1 MERKIKLILMII
13 IPIIAAIIAS
23 SIIQGYIS
31 KDQIQTE
38 NNTRF
43 FVINK
48 TKISIEKPVNIQKN
62 LSFRIIIQNHENKGM
77 KYRLKII
84 FDENIILDKN
94 IKVVKDK
101 TYNRTLSLN
110 LFNFT
115 NSSRE
120 NRYLK
125 LEFRLYNDDKLYGV
139 DIFSFPYRRI
149 ETEKNTNQTIGI
161 GRNQSNYARQY
172 KNEAV

>member
-31 KDQIQTE
+31 KDQIQNE

-48 TKISIEKPVNIQKN
+48 TKISIEKPVNIEKN

-84 FDENIILDKN
+84 FDENIILDKDV
-94 IKVVKDK
+94 KVGKDK

-115 NSSRE
+115 NNSFHKE
-120 NRYLK
+120 NRYTK
-125 LEFRLYNDDKLYGV
+125 LEFQLFNENKLYGV
-139 DIFSFPYRRI
+139 RVFQFAGI
-149 ETEKNTNQTIGI
+149 TKNQTNITI
-161 GRNQSNYARQY
+161 
-172 KNEAV
+172 

>member
-1 MERKIKLILMII
+1 MKRKVILMLVV
-13 IPIIAAIIAS
+13 PIIVAIIAS

-43 FVINK
+43 YVINK
-48 TKISIEKPVNIQKN
+48 TRISIEKPVNIQRN
-62 LSFRIIIQNHENKGM
+62 LSFRIIIQNHENKKM
-77 KYRLKII
+77 AYRLKII
-84 FDENIILDKN
+84 FDENIILDKDV
-94 IKVVKDK
+94 KVGKDK

-115 NSSRE
+115 NSNKE
-120 NRYLK
+120 NRYAK
-125 LEFRLYNDDKLYGV
+125 LEFRLYNDNKLYGV

-161 GRNQSNYARQY
+161 GRNQSNYARQ
-172 KNEAV
+172 